1 MRRITIGKRINI
13 WKWLFI
19 GLVGVQLALVTVFFL
34 RALTPREAVRTP
46 QEVPTN
52 FQVGTFSTT
61 RDQLNAAIDAYLE
74 DFQSQT
80 FTYDVYVTEKRV
92 VFEGAYEILGARIPL
107 YVYFSPYR
115 DDSGAIILEVNEV
128 SAGTLSLPK
137 SEILKYISK
146 NYKLPKAILID
157 PDTGKI
163 TVDLP
168 NLENNF
174 DMAVK
179 ARSIDLYNDHLI
191 FEIFH
196 K

>member
-1 MRRITIGKRINI
+1 MKRVRFGNKINI

-19 GLVGVQLALVTVFFL
+19 GLVGVQLALMTVLFL
-34 RALTPREAVRTP
+34 RMSSPRETDRTA
-46 QEVPTN
+46 QEVTTN

-61 RDQLNAAIDAYLE
+61 RDQLNLALKSYLKNY
-74 DFQSQT
+74 QSKT
-80 FTYDVYVTEKRV
+80 FTYAIYLTEKRV
-92 VFEGAYEILGARIPL
+92 VFEGFYEILGAKIPL

-115 DDSGAIILEVNEV
+115 DETGAVILEVNEV

-137 SEILKYISK
+137 SEILNYISK

-157 PDTGKI
+157 PKTGKI

-168 NLENNF
+168 HIENKLG
-174 DMAVK
+174 MAVK
-179 ARSIDLYNDHLI
+179 ARSIDLYNDQLI
-191 FEIFH
+191 FEVFQ